1 MLVGEQPG
9 DREDVEGQPFVGP
22 AGRMLDKALNDLGIT
37 RSDYYA
43 TNAVKHFRWKPKGK
57 RRIHETPRASE
68 LRACLPWLEAE
79 IEAVQPELVVCLG
92 AVAVT
97 ALLGTSAKVT
107 THRGKIVESPYGAC
121 LVTTHPSSI
130 LRVNDSDEREAAY
143 GLFLSDLR
151 AGLKYLQRSAA

>member
-1 MLVGEQPG
+1 M
-9 DREDVEGQPFVGP
+9 
-22 AGRMLDKALNDLGIT
+22 
-37 RSDYYA
+37 
-43 TNAVKHFRWKPKGK
+43 
-57 RRIHETPRASE
+57 
-68 LRACLPWLEAE
+68 
-79 IEAVQPELVVCLG
+79 QPELVVCLG

-107 THRGKIVESPYGAC
+107 THRGKIVESPYGAR